1 MSVANAA
8 FFYGSVEE
16 GYLETVKSALSEKRV
31 SFFPLSELFSIEHA
45 HFTHLMVCG
54 TLEEIKEV
62 LSYAITEQKS
72 VGIVPLPGQKELMRT
87 FALPSKPKESA
98 LLAYEPAEE
107 KIDMLFCES
116 EPVLQEVVIGDVP
129 PLDTYDAAL
138 KQRSV
143 LSRLKLFWRIL
154 QRVRRLHHRRFSI
167 TDENEKMLKLSA
179 VGMVAVEYDN
189 GTFASK
195 LISSQIHASDGKL
208 TLLILSPTSIL
219 QYVSYLFGAL
229 VPGWTPKVLPR
240 SLGYIR
246 GSYLKI
252 ETSTRPP
259 DVLVDG
265 TLRTQ
270 TPATLRVDKQA
281 VALSVG
287 EAFWQKQ
294 SEAVKGKNSAKI
306 DHLPSDE
313 ESASYLSKAIP
324 FFSHASQEQY
334 STLFSTLREEAKLT
348 STFMTLLILATMI
361 ATFGLFIN
369 SASVIIGAMLLAP
382 LMQPIV
388 SLSMGVLRQDTV
400 LELVSVRTIAIGV
413 LSVLL
418 TAALIAWL
426 TPIAKLTT
434 EMAGRLSPTIL
445 DLFVAIAS
453 GAAAA
458 YAKSNEKI
466 SGSLAGVAIAVA
478 LVPPIAVSGIGLG
491 WGEWHI
497 FSSAFLLFLTN
508 LVGIV
513 LSAALTFML
522 LGYSPIAIAK
532 KGITIWL
539 VIVLIVAVPLY
550 SAFEQMK
557 TSALL
562 QQKLTNIT
570 FRLQQHDVT
579 LTHIEVLPQT
589 KGVEV
594 RCEVIATG
602 MLSSDEKRLL
612 KEVIEKTAQIP
623 VKVTATFRYRL

>member
-16 GYLETVKSALSEKRV
+16 GYLETVKSALSQKRV

-54 TLEEIKEV
+54 SVGEIKEV

-98 LLAYEPAEE
+98 LLAYEPSEE
-107 KIDMLFCES
+107 KVDMLFCES

-138 KQRSV
+138 KKRGV
-143 LSRLKLFWRIL
+143 LSRLKLFWHTL

-167 TDENEKMLKLSA
+167 TDENEKTQKLSA

-219 QYVSYLFGAL
+219 QYISYLFGAL
-229 VPGWTPKVLPR
+229 VPGWTPKALPR
-240 SLGYIR
+240 SLGYLR

-252 ETSTRPP
+252 ETQRPLE
-259 DVLVDG
+259 VLVDG

-287 EAFWQKQ
+287 ESFWQKQ
-294 SEAVKGKNSAKI
+294 SEAVKGKNSAKV

-324 FFSHASQEQY
+324 FFSHASQDQY
-334 STLFSTLREEAKLT
+334 SALFSTLREEAKLT

-418 TAALIAWL
+418 TAAVIAWL

-445 DLFVAIAS
+445 DLFVAVAS

-478 LVPPIAVSGIGLG
+478 LVPPIAVSGVGLG
-491 WGEWHI
+491 WGEWHM

-513 LSAALTFML
+513 LAAALTFML

-532 KGITIWL
+532 KGVTIWL
-539 VIVLIVAVPLY
+539 MIVLVVAVPLY

-557 TSALL
+557 TNIFL
-562 QQKLTNIT
+562 QQKLTNVT
-570 FRLQQHDVT
+570 FRLQKHDVT
-579 LTHIEVLPQT
+579 LTHIDVVPQT
-589 KGVEV
+589 EGVEV
-594 RCEVIATG
+594 RCEVIASG
-602 MLSSDEKRLL
+602 MLSAEEKQRL
-612 KEVIEKTAQIP
+612 KEVIKNSVQMP
-623 VKVTATFRYRL
+623 VSVLVTFRYRL